1 MLLALY
7 PPARYF
13 NTILKR
19 SWRAKLFLATDS
31 RQNLSLHELWHS
43 PSSDLRLGRF
53 RGTGVIAFEAV
64 AILDCGR
71 TNTAANGNL
80 AGEILRSL
88 SNGSGLGTQ
97 AK

>member
-1 MLLALY
+1 MLFLD
-7 PPARYF
+7 
-13 NTILKR
+13 TILKR
-19 SWRAKLFLATDS
+19 SWRAKFFLATDC

-53 RGTGVIAFEAV
+53 RGTRVIAFEAV

-80 AGEILRSL
+80 ASEILRSL
-88 SNGSGLGTQ
+88 SYRSGLGTQ

>member
-1 MLLALY
+1 MLFLD
-7 PPARYF
+7 
-13 NTILKR
+13 TILKR
-19 SWRAKLFLATDS
+19 SWRAKFFLATDCL
-31 RQNLSLHELWHS
+31 QNLNLHELWHS

-53 RGTGVIAFEAV
+53 RGTRVVALEGV

-80 AGEILRSL
+80 ASEILRSL
-88 SNGSGLGTQ
+88 SYRSGLGTQ